1 MVGLGLACA
10 RCMKA
15 ALILAMLALTASCQT
30 KDNHAEQELLK
41 VERDFAAAVL
51 SNNAEAI
58 GKFLTDDWAI
68 VDADGGIIDKAR
80 FLGAIKSGTLVHEE
94 MELDDMTV
102 RAHEDSAVVTT
113 ITSTKVRFAGQEF
126 ATQERATDFFIKRE
140 GRWQCVFSQL
150 TTFKKK

>member
-1 MVGLGLACA
+1 MLVT
-10 RCMKA
+10 A
-15 ALILAMLALTASCQT
+15 ALSVSCQMR
-30 KDNHAEQELLK
+30 DNHAEEELLK

-51 SNNAEAI
+51 SNDVDVI

-68 VDADGGIIDKAR
+68 VDADGGVIDKAR

-102 RAHEDSAVVTT
+102 RAHGDSAVVTT
-113 ITSTKVRFAGQEF
+113 ITSTKGKFAGREF
-126 ATQERATDFFIKRE
+126 ATQERATDFFVKRN

-150 TTFKKK
+150 TKFTKK